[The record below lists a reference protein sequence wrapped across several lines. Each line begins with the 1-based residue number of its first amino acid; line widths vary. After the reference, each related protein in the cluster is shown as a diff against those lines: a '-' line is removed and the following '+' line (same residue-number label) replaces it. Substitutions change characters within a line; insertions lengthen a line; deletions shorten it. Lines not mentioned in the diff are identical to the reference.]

1 MIDYDLI
8 SRSKD
13 LLTGCPFGNAL
24 GRGVSM
30 LYVKELPRDQK
41 DYERVMDQEI

>member
-30 LYVKELPRDQK
+30 LYVKRKVKRKETALRL
-41 DYERVMDQEI
+41 